1 MTPASGYSPQWDRR
15 IRCAGNLPSSPFGA
29 ECPLPGAV
37 SRIRPVSESLT
48 SNRGRVYTHLVVKG
62 FSFKPKEHVFR
73 AARERKFLSFFLV
86 SIATALVFSAVPGE
100 LRVLS
105 AQAPQDRPAD
115 LADILERCALYC
127 DRLSGA
133 ILDFVCLERIDEMVA
148 DLAITSK
155 DTTSAGFE
163 DTQDLTK
170 VAKSSD
176 PGQVI
181 HAVRVRKKVRSSF
194 VYDYQLIQDKPGHV
208 TETRT
213 LIKENGRSVLEKNAP
228 LKTHAFNYGF
238 IIMGPASLLGLDRQ
252 SLFDFKIIKETT
264 LGKDR
269 AVIIEATPKP
279 ESHGGILYGK
289 IWVRKSDAGVLRIE
303 WVPESIGHYERVLAV
318 AKQIGAQPRLT
329 LTTEFAFERN
339 GVRFPSRYT
348 IEEAYVFA
356 TSPPLIRSMTEVTQ
370 ADYKFFTVETGVMI
384 KE

>member
-1 MTPASGYSPQWDRR
+1 
-15 IRCAGNLPSSPFGA
+15 
-29 ECPLPGAV
+29 
-37 SRIRPVSESLT
+37 LT
-48 SNRGRVYTHLVVKG
+48 SNRGGDYNHLAVKG
-62 FSFKPKEHVFR
+62 LSLESEGRVFLV
-73 AARERKFLSFFLV
+73 ARKRKFPCFFLV
-86 SIATALVFSAVPGE
+86 SIATAVVFCSMPVKP
-100 LRVLS
+100 RVLS
-105 AQAPQDRPAD
+105 ARVLQDRPAD
-115 LADILERCALYC
+115 LTDILERCAAYC

-148 DLAITSK
+148 TLTITSK
-155 DTTSAGFE
+155 DTAAANFE

-181 HAVRVRKKVRSSF
+181 SAVRVRKKVRSSF
-194 VYDYQLIQDKPGHV
+194 VYDYQLIQDKPGHI

-228 LKTHAFNYGF
+228 LKTHVFSYGF

-269 AVIIEATPKP
+269 AVIIEAAPKP

-303 WVPESIGHYERVLAV
+303 WVPESIGHYERVLDL

-348 IEEAYVFA
+348 IEEAYLSA
-356 TSPPLIRSMTEVTQ
+356 NNPPLIHSTTEVTQ
-370 ADYKFFTVETGVMI
+370 TDYKFFKVETEVVI
-384 KE
+384 KK